1 MHSLSMI
8 TRTLGILITGLLSLS
23 LPAQAENL
31 LQGSELVDALKQG
44 GYVIYLRH
52 AATNRTTVDTKRD
65 DLSDWTKQRNL
76 SDLGRKQSVIIG
88 KSIRALGIPVS
99 QVITSPYCRCIETG
113 KLAFGKVTVSND
125 LAFSIGTEKDEAE
138 RLAQALREML
148 GTQPRAGTNT
158 VLVAHTANLKEAA
171 KLWPKPE
178 GVAFIFKPLGNANFE
193 MVTKLEAQ
201 HWAQLAEKMGVPIGA
216 TPTNEQMTQLLDRS
230 VLCGRQDA
238 RIH

>member
-1 MHSLSMI
+1 MLSLSMI

-31 LQGSELVDALKQG
+31 LRGSELVDALKQG

-99 QVITSPYCRCIETG
+99 QVITSPYCRCMETG

-178 GVAFIFKPLGNANFE
+178 GVAFIFKPLGNAKFE

-216 TPTNEQMTQLLDRS
+216 TPTNEQMTQLPDRS